1 MDTSRTIAIVGAG
14 FSGTAV
20 AVNLLRLPQAEPM
33 RVVLIERSPHT
44 GGTAYGPTHSPY
56 LLNVPAGRMSASSL
70 EPLGFLDFAR
80 RTHSVAKEHDFLP
93 RALYGQY
100 LEASLRGAARAAPPE
115 VRLERLRAEVIA
127 IDRPRRASSVQL
139 HLGSGWRVSAD
150 YVVLAA
156 GNPAP
161 AALRGSEKLS
171 AAQYLGDPWAARGAF
186 RAGKTVL
193 AAGTGLTM
201 VDVVLAAAEA
211 TAGAVSVHAISR
223 HGLLPAAQ
231 SDFRHAEEGHCRA
244 QLLRLASGPLRQ
256 LARAVRALAQEQE
269 LRVGDWRETIAL
281 VRTLA
286 PMLWQRLAPAE
297 RQRFLRHLRAY
308 WDVHRHRLPQ
318 ESWSSLNALRCSGAL
333 RVRAGRILDLESAGR
348 QVRVS
353 WRPRGQDGVATL
365 LVDRVVNC
373 TGPDYDVRNSRD
385 HLMRSLLAQGVA
397 TADPLNL
404 GLLTAEF
411 GALVD
416 ASGNTARNLY
426 YIGPMLRAKY
436 WESTAVPELRLH
448 AEQLAR
454 HLTALAGVPWR
465 QHRSA
470 HPIAASQGSALMS

>member
-20 AVNLLRLPQAEPM
+20 AVNLLRLPQAKPM

-44 GGTAYGPTHSPY
+44 GGAAYGPNQSPY
-56 LLNVPAGRMSASSL
+56 LLNVPAGRMSASSF

-93 RALYGQY
+93 RALYGQC
-100 LEASLRGAARAAPPE
+100 
-115 VRLERLRAEVIA
+115 LERLRAEVIA

-186 RAGKTVL
+186 RAGETLL

-201 VDVVLAAAEA
+201 ADVVLAAAEA

-308 WDVHRHRLPQ
+308 WDVHRHRLPRKAGLI
-318 ESWSSLNALRCSGAL
+318 SMRCAARGHCVSAPGACSIWNL
-333 RVRAGRILDLESAGR
+333 PVDRCVSAGG
-348 QVRVS
+348 RV
-353 WRPRGQDGVATL
+353 
-365 LVDRVVNC
+365 
-373 TGPDYDVRNSRD
+373 
-385 HLMRSLLAQGVA
+385 
-397 TADPLNL
+397 
-404 GLLTAEF
+404 
-411 GALVD
+411 
-416 ASGNTARNLY
+416 AR
-426 YIGPMLRAKY
+426 MA
-436 WESTAVPELRLH
+436 
-448 AEQLAR
+448 
-454 HLTALAGVPWR
+454 
-465 QHRSA
+465 
-470 HPIAASQGSALMS
+470 